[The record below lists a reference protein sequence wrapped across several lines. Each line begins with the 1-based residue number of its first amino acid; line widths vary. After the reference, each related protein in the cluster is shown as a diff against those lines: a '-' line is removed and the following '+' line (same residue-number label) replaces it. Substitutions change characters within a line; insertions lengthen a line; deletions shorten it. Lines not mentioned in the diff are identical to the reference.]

1 MAEQMRS
8 AERMVKMFAEDATL
22 LARLKTDPDPLP
34 LLQETATKAEAKSE
48 PAYLGDKLLYRI
60 AVIVLGSLALIAAV
74 GSIGLVAAGE
84 TTPEVLVALGSAAVG
99 ALVGLFA
106 PSPTGK

>member
-1 MAEQMRS
+1 MEVQTRS
-8 AERMVKMFAEDATL
+8 AGQMIKMFSADPAL
-22 LARLKTDPDPLP
+22 LERLKADPIPVLE
-34 LLQETATKAEAKSE
+34 ETAPKAEAIIDA
-48 PAYLGDKLLYRI
+48 AYRGDKVLYRI
-60 AVIVLGSLALIAAV
+60 AVIVLGSLTLIAAL
-74 GSIGLVAAGE
+74 GSVILVFGGK